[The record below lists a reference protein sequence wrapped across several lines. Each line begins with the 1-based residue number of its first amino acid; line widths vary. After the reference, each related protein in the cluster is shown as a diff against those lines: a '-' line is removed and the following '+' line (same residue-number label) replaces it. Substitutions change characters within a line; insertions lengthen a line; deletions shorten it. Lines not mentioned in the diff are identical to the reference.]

1 MGPMTESTPRRPR
14 RRWIVAASL
23 VGGLVVLG
31 VVGELVLRG
40 LIDDRIEGTAANLPA
55 GVTVARDDT
64 PALWQLATGLA
75 TLRVD
80 VSPEALTDTAR
91 TATDLPG
98 LEVAPQ
104 SGNLVAQVP
113 LSIAGNKQT
122 VDVLLSVA
130 AEGGR
135 AVLRA
140 DTVRFAGLSLPVAAL
155 ADQLGIT
162 QLDRLADGVAFPE
175 GESQVAISSA
185 RATEEGLELG
195 AEVAMWG

>member
-1 MGPMTESTPRRPR
+1 MTESTPRRPR
-14 RRWIVAASL
+14 RRWIVVTASV
-23 VGGLVVLG
+23 VGVLVVLG
-31 VVGELVLRG
+31 VVGEFVLRG
-40 LIDDRIEGTAANLPA
+40 LIDDRIEGTASNLPP

-64 PALWQLATGLA
+64 PALWQLATGRA
-75 TLRVD
+75 TLQVD

-98 LEVAPQ
+98 LEVTPEA
-104 SGNLVAQVP
+104 GDLVAQVP
-113 LSIAGNKQT
+113 LSIAGNEQT

-140 DTVRFAGLSLPVAAL
+140 DTVRFAGLSLPVATL
-155 ADQLGIT
+155 ADQLGVT
-162 QLDRLADGVAFPE
+162 QLDQLADGVAFPE

-185 RATEEGLELG
+185 RATEDGLELG
-195 AEVAMWG
+195 AEVAMW